1 MRRALPAALV
11 AAAALAAACGEDEEE
26 PPKLL
31 DTAPIERGIARGVEK
46 DRPGTR
52 VVEVVC
58 PEKVGLRKGA
68 TFTCRV
74 RGSKRGQE
82 AIATVTQVDDKGR
95 VRYRVP

>member
-1 MRRALPAALV
+1 MSRALAA
-11 AAAALAAACGEDEEE
+11 AAAALALGLAACGDGDEDRR
-26 PPKLL
+26 L
-31 DTAPIERGIARGVEK
+31 DTAPIERGIARGIEK

-58 PEKVGLRKGA
+58 PEDVTLEKGA

-74 RGSKRGQE
+74 RGSRRGQE
-82 AIATVTQVDDKGR
+82 AIATVTQVDDEGR